1 MEKPMEK
8 PNVLIT
14 GGAGFLGRRLIEELI
29 DQNSSLT
36 PSSITVLDIR
46 SAPRGLPAGVDHI
59 TTDIR
64 DFAGVKKACRNID
77 IVFHLASFVDWGTHS
92 TKEVMSINVD
102 GTKNIIRACDE
113 NGVTI
118 LVYTSSLDA
127 IFSGRPTVAID
138 ESIEYPKRFPNVYCR
153 SKAEA
158 EALISNIDKSKLRAV
173 TLRPADIFGEGD
185 PFHIGALMNMAEK
198 NFYVRIGNG
207 THKSQHVYVGNAA
220 YAHILAAKALLEG
233 KTELHGRKY
242 FITDGPPSNFFTFF
256 DSLLTGA
263 GYTLKPENVWIPGWL
278 MYTAGTI
285 NEIIAFL
292 VRPFYR
298 YNPKVSRFAVTYTCT
313 DFTFT
318 SKRAEQDFG
327 FIPKYSEEEAYKRTV
342 EFYSFKKT
350 D

>member
-1 MEKPMEK
+1 MKKPTKK

-14 GGAGFLGRRLIEELI
+14 GGAGFLGRRLIEELMG
-29 DQNSSLT
+29 QNSPLI
-36 PSSITVLDIR
+36 PNSITSLDIH
-46 SAPRGLPAGVDHI
+46 SAPRGLPAGVDHV
-59 TTDIR
+59 TADIR
-64 DFAGVKKACRNID
+64 DYAAVKEACRNID
-77 IVFHLASFVDWGTHS
+77 IVFHLASIVDWGTHS
-92 TKEVMSINVD
+92 KKEVMSINVE
-102 GTKNIIRACDE
+102 GTRNVIRACEE
-113 NGVTI
+113 NGVNI

-127 IFSGRPTVAID
+127 IFSGKPTVDVD
-138 ESIEYPKRFPNVYCR
+138 ESIEYPKRFPNVYCQ

-158 EALISNIDKSKLRAV
+158 EALMSTIDKSKLLAV

-198 NFYVRIGNG
+198 NFYVRIGDG

-220 YAHILAAKALLEG
+220 YAHILAAKALFG
-233 KTELHGRKY
+233 GNTDLHGRKY
-242 FITDGPPSNFFTFF
+242 FITDAPPSNFFTFF
-256 DSLLTGA
+256 DSLLTEA

-278 MYTAGTI
+278 MYAAGTI

-292 VRPFYR
+292 IRPFYR

-327 FIPKYSEEEAYKRTV
+327 FAPKYSEEEAHKRTA
-342 EFYSFKKT
+342 EFYSLEKN
-350 D
+350 